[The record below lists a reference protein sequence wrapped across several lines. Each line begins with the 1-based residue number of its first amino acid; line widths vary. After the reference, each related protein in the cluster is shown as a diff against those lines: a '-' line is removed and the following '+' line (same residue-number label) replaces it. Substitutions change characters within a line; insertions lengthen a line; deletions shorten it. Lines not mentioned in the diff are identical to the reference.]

1 MSEAREKAK
10 EEVETYRAQM
20 EAEFQDK
27 QKNVIRLG
35 MSSYGIVRWCW
46 ICEGGGGADCRDGP
60 SD

>member
-35 MSSYGIVRWCW
+35 MSSYGIVSWCR

>member
-35 MSSYGIVRWCW
+35 VSSYGIVRWCG
-46 ICEGGGGADCRDGP
+46 ICEGGGGADCRNGP

>member
-35 MSSYGIVRWCW
+35 MSSYGIVRWCR
-46 ICEGGGGADCRDGP
+46 ICEGGRGADCRDGP

>member
-27 QKNVIRLG
+27 QKNVIR
-35 MSSYGIVRWCW
+35 
-46 ICEGGGGADCRDGP
+46 
-60 SD
+60 